1 MQLYQHLKWFFRQH
15 RFTYAIALSMLFAVA
30 MLNMAVPWLIG
41 NAIDKL
47 LQTKDF
53 SQAEIYLFALL
64 GVSILVYLL
73 RYGWRRMLFGT
84 SYKLGN
90 ILREQFYHRLL
101 RQGQAFYNIHSTG
114 DLMARATNDIDAVE
128 VAAGEGILSGFDGLL
143 TFILVL
149 VMMFIFIDW
158 QLAILAI
165 IPFPFMGYG
174 FYKLSNR
181 IHHQFKET
189 LDSFST
195 LNEQTQQSV
204 SGIRLI
210 KSMGREEIES
220 DKFSQIAQQ
229 SARTTYNVQRSEALF
244 DPIIQLSLGAA
255 LLIALLVGGWQI
267 SEGRLTVGQLT
278 SFTLYLSELIWPMY
292 AFGWLMNILQRGNAA
307 IGRLES
313 LLKLPDSVADKGTT
327 LPEGYA
333 LSVDDVTFNYPDT
346 APTVLENSSLK
357 NSTLKHVSLTV
368 EQNRVLGI
376 TGATGSGKS
385 TLLHLLMRYWESTHG
400 SISVSGVPVA
410 NIPLANLRGLY
421 AYVPQDAFLFSM
433 TIIENIR
440 IGMPNATDED
450 VYHAAKLA
458 AIHDDILQFPE
469 GYQTLVGERGVT
481 LSGGQRQ
488 RISIARALISQAPI
502 LVLDDALS
510 AVDIKT
516 EKLIIKHLQQRRE
529 QTVVVV
535 SHRLSAIEHAD
546 EIIVL
551 SHGEIVE
558 RGKHNQLISLDGWYS
573 RMAAYQQMEQAL
585 EEDLL

>member
-1 MQLYQHLKWFFRQH
+1 MQLYKHLKWFFHQH
-15 RFTYAIALSMLFAVA
+15 RFTYAIALTMLFTVA

-41 NAIDKL
+41 TAIDKL
-47 LQTKDF
+47 LKTRDF
-53 SQAEIYLFALL
+53 SQAEYYLFALI
-64 GVSILVYLL
+64 GVSVFVYLL
-73 RYGWRRMLFGT
+73 RYGWRRVLFGT

-90 ILREQFYHRLL
+90 ILREQFYQRLM

-128 VAAGEGILSGFDGLL
+128 VAAGEGILSGFDGLM
-143 TFILVL
+143 TFVLVL
-149 VMMFIFIDW
+149 IMMFLFIDW

-181 IHHQFKET
+181 IHHQFKQT

-195 LNEQTQQSV
+195 LNEQTQQSI

-210 KSMGREEIES
+210 KSMGREEIEA
-220 DKFSQIAQQ
+220 DKFSHIAQR
-229 SARTTYNVQRSEALF
+229 SAQTTYEVQRSEALF

-255 LLIALLVGGWQI
+255 MLIALLVGGWQI
-267 SEGRLTVGQLT
+267 SEERLTIGQLT
-278 SFTLYLSELIWPMY
+278 SFTLYLTELIWPMY

-313 LLKLPDSVADKGTT
+313 LLKLPDSVADTGTVKPNSYT
-327 LPEGYA
+327 IK
-333 LSVDDVTFNYPDT
+333 VNNITFDYPDT
-346 APTVLENSSLK
+346 TQSHILNVSI
-357 NSTLKHVSLTV
+357 TLN
-368 EQNRVLGI
+368 ENRVLGI

-385 TLLHLLMRYWESTHG
+385 TLLHLLMRYWETSQG
-400 SISVSGVPVA
+400 NILIDGVPIA
-410 NIPLANLRGLY
+410 NIPLAHLRGLY

-433 TIIENIR
+433 SIMENIR
-440 IGMPNATDED
+440 IGKPNACDED

-488 RISIARALISQAPI
+488 RISIARALISQAPV

-510 AVDIKT
+510 AVDVKT

-529 QTVVVV
+529 QSVIVV
-535 SHRLSAIEHAD
+535 SHRLSAVEHAD

-551 SHGEIVE
+551 SHGEIIE
-558 RGKHNQLISLDGWYS
+558 RGKHHELIRYDGWYS
-573 RMAAYQQMEQAL
+573 RMAAYQQMKQAL
-585 EEDLL
+585 ENDQL

>member
-1 MQLYQHLKWFFRQH
+1 MQLYKHLKWFFHRH
-15 RFTYAIALSMLFAVA
+15 RFTYAIALTMLFVVA

-47 LQTKDF
+47 LQTRDF
-53 SQAEIYLFALL
+53 SQAEYYLFALI

-128 VAAGEGILSGFDGLL
+128 VAAGEGILSGFDGLM
-143 TFILVL
+143 TFVLVL
-149 VMMFIFIDW
+149 IMMFLFIDW

-195 LNEQTQQSV
+195 LNEQTQQSI

-210 KSMGREEIES
+210 KSMGRENLEA
-220 DKFSQIAQQ
+220 DKFSHIAQRA
-229 SARTTYNVQRSEALF
+229 STTTYDVQRSEALF

-255 LLIALLVGGWQI
+255 MLIALIFGGWQI
-267 SEGRLTVGQLT
+267 SQEQLTVGQLT
-278 SFTLYLSELIWPMY
+278 SFTLYLTELIWPMY

-313 LLKLPDSVADKGTT
+313 LLRLPDSVAD
-327 LPEGYA
+327 EGYHTP
-333 LSVDDVTFNYPDT
+333 SDYTVQVNDVTFAYPDT
-346 APTVLENSSLK
+346 SHNTLK
-357 NSTLKHVSLTV
+357 NISVTL
-368 EQNRVLGI
+368 EQNQVLGI

-385 TLLHLLMRYWESTHG
+385 TLLLLLMRYWETTAG
-400 SISVSGVPVA
+400 RISIA
-410 NIPLANLRGLY
+410 NTEVCDIPLAKLRGLY

-433 TIIENIR
+433 SILENIR
-440 IGMPNATDED
+440 IGRPEATDDD
-450 VYHAAKLA
+450 VYHAAQLA

-469 GYQTLVGERGVT
+469 GYNTLVGERGVT

-488 RISIARALISQAPI
+488 RISIARALISQAPV

-510 AVDIKT
+510 AVDINT
-516 EKLIIKHLQQRRE
+516 EKLIIAHLQQRRA
-529 QTVVVV
+529 QTVIVV
-535 SHRLSAIEHAD
+535 SHRLSALEHAD

-551 SHGEIVE
+551 SHGEIIE
-558 RGKHNQLISLDGWYS
+558 RGKHHQLTESDGWYS
-573 RMAAYQQMEQAL
+573 RMAAYQQMAQEL
-585 EEDLL
+585 ENDQR